1 MNCSESYRKKSTMD
15 KRLLASVDHAKR
27 CKCGKF
33 NSPNANVC
41 WDCGKPLLK
50 GMKQIEQKIKE
61 DEYKA

>member
-1 MNCSESYRKKSTMD
+1 MD

-41 WDCGKPLLK
+41 WDCGGPLFK
-50 GMKQIEQKIKE
+50 GLKQIEQTIKE